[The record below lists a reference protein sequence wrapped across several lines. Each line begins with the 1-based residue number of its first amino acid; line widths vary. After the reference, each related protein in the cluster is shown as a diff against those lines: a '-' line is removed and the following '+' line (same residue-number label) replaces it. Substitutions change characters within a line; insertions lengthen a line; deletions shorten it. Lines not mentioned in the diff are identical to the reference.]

1 MTCAPQGGS
10 LFPLGTTTVTC
21 VAMDRAGNSA
31 QAGFTVSVAQ
41 TPLLAPPVLHLPR
54 PIRAE
59 ATSRAGARVVY
70 TASATDA
77 LFPRRSVPI
86 VCTPPSGATFRL
98 GLTIV
103 ACSASDARGARATG
117 SFTIAV
123 VDTTAPRLRNVDKH
137 IEARAR
143 SSAGAVVRYRRPLA
157 DDRVDGAVPVTC
169 TPVPGTRFAI
179 GSTRRSPASART
191 SAKPVAGAAGF
202 RRPIGR
208 TTQIRPSTR

>member
-1 MTCAPQGGS
+1 TSSATGAIVPFASPAANDLVDGAVAVTCAPQGGS

-70 TASATDA
+70 TASASVA

-86 VCTPPSGATFRL
+86 VCMP
-98 GLTIV
+98 
-103 ACSASDARGARATG
+103 
-117 SFTIAV
+117 
-123 VDTTAPRLRNVDKH
+123 
-137 IEARAR
+137 
-143 SSAGAVVRYRRPLA
+143 
-157 DDRVDGAVPVTC
+157 
-169 TPVPGTRFAI
+169 
-179 GSTRRSPASART
+179 
-191 SAKPVAGAAGF
+191 
-202 RRPIGR
+202 
-208 TTQIRPSTR
+208 